1 MPAGPFRLP
10 AGSRILRLLRFH
22 TAKRPRDPARLMAAK
37 LQRWIDLLAALL
49 RRRFAVTF
57 EQIREDVPAYAF
69 TEGDDTAKA
78 AAQRMFERDKKEL
91 RAFGIPLQTIT
102 DEANEVVGYR
112 LPPRDFY
119 LPYLSVVLDGRHT
132 EPRRVDRDG
141 YRSLERLAFEAE
153 ELRMVVEAAAR
164 VRQLGDPTLAE
175 DATSALRKLA
185 VDLPLDAGLVR
196 EGGAERHGGAAA
208 QAPAELFDQL
218 SDALERRKWVEF
230 DYDSMA
236 SASLTHRQAAPLG
249 LFFLSQHWYLAAAER
264 GGDRVKN
271 FRLTRMRNL
280 VVNSQKPGTADF
292 ETPADFRLRE
302 HARSRHAWE
311 LSDGESGEVVVRF
324 REATGAAVAAA
335 RLGAEVA
342 EATDARSF
350 AVRRLDAFVRWLL
363 PLGPAVEIVS
373 PDAARAEY
381 ARQVA
386 ATRALYAGDEA

>member
-1 MPAGPFRLP
+1 MPAP
-10 AGSRILRLLRFH
+10 
-22 TAKRPRDPARLMAAK
+22 K

-49 RRRFAVTF
+49 RRRYPVTF
-57 EQIREDVPAYAF
+57 EQIREEVPAYAF
-69 TEGDDTAKA
+69 TEGDDAAKA

-91 RAFGIPLQTIT
+91 RAFGIPLETVT

-112 LPPRDFY
+112 LPPREFY
-119 LPYLSVVLDGRHT
+119 LPYLSVVLDGRHS
-132 EPRRVDRDG
+132 EPKRVDRDG
-141 YRSLERLAFEAE
+141 YRSLERLAFEAD
-153 ELRMVVEAAAR
+153 ELKVVVEAAAR

-175 DATSALRKLA
+175 DAVSALRKLA

-196 EGGAERHGGAAA
+196 EGGSERHAGAPG
-208 QAPAELFDQL
+208 QAAELFDGL

-264 GGDRVKN
+264 GADTVKN
-271 FRLTRMRNL
+271 FRLSRMRNL
-280 VVNSQKPGTADF
+280 KVNSQKPAKADF

-302 HARSRHAWE
+302 HARSRNAWE

-324 REATGAAVAAA
+324 REGSGAAAAAA
-335 RLGAEVA
+335 RLGSAVER
-342 EATDARSF
+342 EPDARSF
-350 AVRRLDAFVRWLL
+350 SVRRLDAFVRWLL
-363 PLGPAVEIVS
+363 PLGPAAEIVS

-381 ARQVA
+381 ARQVE
-386 ATRALYAGDEA
+386 ATLALYAGEP